1 MRKLIKVIPFAP
13 LWLYEDNGIDKHECV
28 NQACIVVAEWA
39 DGVRSIFLS
48 DTDTVEASFIEAED
62 GNNYENL
69 QYKNSYTANGF
80 NGGISLLDS
89 NEPETN
95 AAFYRAL
102 VEAQTQEFLVTN

>member
-13 LWLYEDNGIDKHECV
+13 LWLYEDNGIDKHECK

-48 DTDTVEASFIEAED
+48 DKDTVEESFIEGED
-62 GNNYENL
+62 GCMYENL
-69 QYKNSYTANGF
+69 YIVNDRTANGF
-80 NGGISLLDS
+80 DGGISLADS

-95 AAFYRAL
+95 KAFFKAL
-102 VEAQTQEFLVTN
+102 AEAQTFLVTN

>member
-13 LWLYEDNGIDKHECV
+13 VWLYEDNGIDKHECV

-39 DGVRSIFLS
+39 DGVRSAFLS
-48 DTDTVEASFIEAED
+48 DIDTVEESFIEAED

-69 QYKNSYTANGF
+69 QYENNYTANGF
-80 NGGISLLDS
+80 DGGISLLDS

-95 AAFYRAL
+95 KLFLKVLA
-102 VEAQTQEFLVTN
+102 EAQTFLVTN